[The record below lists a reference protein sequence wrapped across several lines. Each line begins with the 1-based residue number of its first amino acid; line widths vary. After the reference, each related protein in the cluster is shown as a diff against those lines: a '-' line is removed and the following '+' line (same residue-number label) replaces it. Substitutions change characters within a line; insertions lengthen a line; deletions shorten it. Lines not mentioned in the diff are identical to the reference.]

1 MNRQSGRRC
10 PEQENHPH
18 LHPSF
23 SMQPRACKG
32 SASGT
37 AGNIYAAMLTLY
49 IAPLAAGSAEGLPAV
64 KPAIQPSAFAHGPA
78 PGLYRLRRTS
88 SHRRTLYSHQKL
100 INWSQIMHE
109 STQSGQFTGLPCVSC
124 IGDILLCLFLFRLN
138 RLYSWS
144 YRDQFSPGPKPPKT
158 GRRD

>member
-1 MNRQSGRRC
+1 
-10 PEQENHPH
+10 
-18 LHPSF
+18 
-23 SMQPRACKG
+23 
-32 SASGT
+32 
-37 AGNIYAAMLTLY
+37 MLTLY
-49 IAPLAAGSAEGLPAV
+49 IAPLAAGSAEELPAV
-64 KPAIQPSAFAHGPA
+64 KPRNPAFRLRTP
-78 PGLYRLRRTS
+78 PRTGLHRLRRTS

-109 STQSGQFTGLPCVSC
+109 SPQSGQFTGLPCVSC